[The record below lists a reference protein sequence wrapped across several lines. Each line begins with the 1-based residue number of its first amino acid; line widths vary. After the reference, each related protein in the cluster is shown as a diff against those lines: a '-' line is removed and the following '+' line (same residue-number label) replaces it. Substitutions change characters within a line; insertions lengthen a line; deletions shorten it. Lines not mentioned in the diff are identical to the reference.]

1 MLYYKICLTLV
12 NILMKIKYI
21 IIKNWPDHLYR
32 ILIIGGSESGKRNV
46 LLNLISNLPDIDKLY
61 LYSKDP

>member
-1 MLYYKICLTLV
+1 
-12 NILMKIKYI
+12 MKIKYS

>member
-12 NILMKIKYI
+12 NILMKIKYSI
-21 IIKNWPDHLYR
+21 TKNWPDHLYR